1 MTDVMIA
8 PLPEGP
14 EFARQGLNL
23 ADSSLGAEVL
33 EVTDEFFA
41 PRERMLSPE
50 PAAFYPDRYDDHG
63 KAEADQGSPVI
74 ADFFQAKCEQ
84 AGDCDEHD
92 HARGNPRKK

>member
-1 MTDVMIA
+1 MIA

-63 KAEADQGSPVI
+63 KWMDGWESGRKRGEGYDYCVVRLGLAGTI
-74 ADFFQAKCEQ
+74 A
-84 AGDCDEHD
+84 GV
-92 HARGNPRKK
+92 